1 MLLFNRNNSPYL
13 NNENYRPEGIYQFNM
28 WMRPYLF
35 KDPITDEPNEYPQIY
50 FGEHKASYATKLK
63 TTQTLEKNTDQ
74 SKPEQD
80 VIIF

>member
-1 MLLFNRNNSPYL
+1 
-13 NNENYRPEGIYQFNM
+13 
-28 WMRPYLF
+28 MRPYLF